1 MNKKFFVTIITSCV
15 VAIGITSG
23 CATRRVDTTTTTQES
38 PRKIWSFEPIRAIVE
53 TADFVA
59 AIKPVQQFFGYEA
72 FVLSVKNKSKKNIE
86 INWNKTLY
94 VTNNQTSGGFMFEG
108 IVYNERNNPKQP
120 DVVFAGGNLVK
131 IILPNALVEFESGR
145 YGGWRNR
152 FMLEGEHGVYLTLL
166 IDGKE
171 INERLSVNFVF
182 K

>member
-1 MNKKFFVTIITSCV
+1 MNKKFAAVITCV
-15 VAIGITSG
+15 IAIGILSG
-23 CATRRVDTTTTTQES
+23 CATRRVDTTATAPTPKAPE
-38 PRKIWSFEPIRAIVE
+38 KAWSFESVRAIAE

-59 AIKPVQQFFGYEA
+59 KIEPSGSYGYES
-72 FVLSVKNKSKKNIE
+72 FVLAVVNKSKKNIE

-94 VTNNQTSGGFMFEG
+94 VANNQTSGGFMFEG
-108 IVYNERNNPKQP
+108 VVYRERNSPKQP

-131 IILPNALVEFESGR
+131 TIWPNALVEFESGK

-152 FMLEGEHGVYLTLL
+152 NMWEGEHGIYLTLS

-171 INERLSVNFVF
+171 VNERLSVKLVR